1 MPTITLS
8 WTDLALVALT
18 AGVIGGVALAG
29 SQTRSTSSSSSNPSL
44 INDSSNKS
52 KGNKKKKAKSKKN
65 ESSTASS
72 SALPSPKLAETKV
85 ESVSVSK
92 PPVSQKKKKAK
103 EEESYVKKGTPV
115 GPDAKEF
122 PPLGSST
129 GKSTTS
135 DSAKKEVAEKVESNP
150 TRPFAERMQVP
161 ARKTKVDDMIDE
173 EVEKPIKMARVM
185 KIVEESSGSSLAEET
200 EVEDGWEKVPD
211 GRKSRGGKS
220 ITLKMSTVSTPTTA
234 PPGSSASHTTTAV
247 TKRQRQNAKKKEAA
261 KAAKEAEEAE
271 RLGRLSAHKRQQERI
286 RMNEQSSGGSN
297 RSNKSKE
304 VSGGMKA
311 SIADDGKLIWE

>member
-1 MPTITLS
+1 
-8 WTDLALVALT
+8 
-18 AGVIGGVALAG
+18 
-29 SQTRSTSSSSSNPSL
+29 
-44 INDSSNKS
+44 
-52 KGNKKKKAKSKKN
+52 
-65 ESSTASS
+65 
-72 SALPSPKLAETKV
+72 
-85 ESVSVSK
+85 
-92 PPVSQKKKKAK
+92 
-103 EEESYVKKGTPV
+103 
-115 GPDAKEF
+115 
-122 PPLGSST
+122 
-129 GKSTTS
+129 
-135 DSAKKEVAEKVESNP
+135 
-150 TRPFAERMQVP
+150 MQVP

-211 GRKSRGGKS
+211 GKKSRGPKS
-220 ITLKMSTVSTPTTA
+220 ITLKMSTVSTPNATG
-234 PPGSSASHTTTAV
+234 PPGSSTSNTTTAV

-286 RMNEQSSGGSN
+286 RMNEQSSSASNN
-297 RSNKSKE
+297 RSSKSKE